1 MFLIDRKQYEQV
13 GAGGHTA
20 CSGAWN
26 GVMACVLQRLLLQ
39 RWPISCVLH
48 MRIGGVRSGCVGAA
62 RSRSLLQASRPC
74 LLHMTCSLVPFDPPQ
89 AQAVAGS
96 AVERLSGLNRRTL
109 DVLGARI
116 YSYLSLA
123 HERLGECHML
133 IEAGKRGCCAA

>member
-1 MFLIDRKQYEQV
+1 MSSD
-13 GAGGHTA
+13 
-20 CSGAWN
+20 
-26 GVMACVLQRLLLQ
+26 
-39 RWPISCVLH
+39 
-48 MRIGGVRSGCVGAA
+48 
-62 RSRSLLQASRPC
+62 PC
-74 LLHMTCSLVPFDPPQ
+74 PCHPPQ

-133 IEAGKRGCCAA
+133 IEAGIRGFWAA